1 MIQWKSGE
9 WLSLLT
15 GGVLLLGAVLL
26 VGSCAS
32 SSNNPHDDWVLM
44 SEDVEKSLGSSSAQ
58 ELEKQVGIYDSDTM
72 VRYVDNVGSRV
83 AVYSQRPDLDYQ
95 FGVLDIFQVNALAL
109 PGGYVYVTRG
119 LMKELDT
126 EAELAGVLAHEIAH
140 VAAYHS
146 VKRQQWSVLSMIS
159 AAAVATQTGG
169 RGLGESLMAQ
179 QMLVRG
185 YTRASE
191 AEADRLGLRYT
202 ARAGYDPQGLVGF
215 LQALQELHGEIPQR
229 DILFM
234 RTHPFLAD
242 RIRRAE
248 NDMDQYRELL
258 NDTPIVGQARFQRH
272 KRRYLFEPKEERF
285 LETFNK
291 YFEAYRSKDLAGMR
305 DLTDTSFRLGDAT
318 SGDTVGDFMEELDR
332 RVRSSRKVE
341 YNKRLLKLDVGDTDA
356 VVVYEYESR
365 LWGYGDSSPTIN
377 DGLQEMVWRRRD
389 GTWRLSRLR

>member
-1 MIQWKSGE
+1 MNEWKYEE

-15 GGVLLLGAVLL
+15 GGLFLLGVVSL
-26 VGSCAS
+26 VASCAS

-44 SEDVEKSLGSSSAQ
+44 SEGLEKSLGSSSAQ
-58 ELEKQVGIYDSDTM
+58 ELEKQVGVYDSDTM

-119 LMKELDT
+119 LIKELGT

-179 QMLVRG
+179 QTLVRG

-215 LQALQELHGEIPQR
+215 LRTLQELHGEIPQR

-242 RIRRAE
+242 RIRRAQ
-248 NDMDQYRELL
+248 NDMGQYRELL
-258 NDTPIVGQARFQRH
+258 NDTPIVGRARFQRH
-272 KRRYLFEPKEERF
+272 KRRYLFKPEEERF

-291 YFEAYRSKDLAGMR
+291 YFEAYRNKDLASMR

-341 YNKRLLKLDVGDTDA
+341 YNKRLLKLDVGDTDT

-377 DGLQEMVWRRRD
+377 DGLQEMVWRRRN